1 MEKNMENLQMEYELT
16 DVDTE
21 SRSLALAKR
30 AQYELLENWFY
41 ADKKVSELTDYFFDK
56 IENFKSTQLHS
67 IADKFDHR
75 CKYDIALESL
85 AIKGDF
91 IILTDI
97 QNSRTETCGKS
108 RRQRVSTSNFHS
120 SLIIAFY
127 PESELII
134 SMSYEQIIS
143 FNPDY

>member
-1 MEKNMENLQMEYELT
+1 MENLQKEYELT
-16 DVDTE
+16 DIDTE
-21 SRSLALAKR
+21 SRSSLAIAKQ
-30 AQYELLENWFY
+30 AQRELLENWFQ
-41 ADKKVSELTDYFFDK
+41 AGKKVPELTDHFFDK

-75 CKYDIALESL
+75 CKYDNALESL
-85 AIKGDF
+85 AVEGDF
-91 IILTDI
+91 IILTDV
-97 QNSRTETCGKS
+97 QNSPTESCGKS
-108 RRQRVSTSNFHS
+108 RRQRVSTSNFHT

-127 PESELII
+127 PASEQII